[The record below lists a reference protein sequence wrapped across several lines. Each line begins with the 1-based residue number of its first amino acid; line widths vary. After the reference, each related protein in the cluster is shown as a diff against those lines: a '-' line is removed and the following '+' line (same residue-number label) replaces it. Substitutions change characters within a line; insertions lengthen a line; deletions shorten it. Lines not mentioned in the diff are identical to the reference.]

1 MDSHRP
7 FQQTPCEQK
16 YSQTETESLAQT
28 WGMNIHRHYLL
39 GIPFDSYTDHQ
50 PLIHIYNGNKK
61 GNARIERHRLKVQDF
76 QYTMKYIPGK
86 TNPCDRP
93 SHHPLPLCQ
102 YTTQEMDGMV
112 IDLDDELC
120 ISKIVTDDL
129 PDAVT
134 LKMVQQATKQD
145 PTMQKLITCIQK
157 GYTTDDHDL
166 RDYWQVFQE
175 LTHWNGVIL
184 RRDRLLIPDA
194 EVTPGTG
201 SLRQLVVDTAHEGHL
216 GIVKCKQLLQK
227 WFPHLDTMVETRIS
241 SCLGCQATTYK
252 KVRDPL
258 KSTPLPGNEWTW
270 IFGGHCPMANIY

>member
-16 YSQTETESLAQT
+16 YSQTETKSLAQT

-112 IDLDDELC
+112 IDLD
-120 ISKIVTDDL
+120 
-129 PDAVT
+129 
-134 LKMVQQATKQD
+134 Q
-145 PTMQKLITCIQK
+145 
-157 GYTTDDHDL
+157 
-166 RDYWQVFQE
+166 
-175 LTHWNGVIL
+175 
-184 RRDRLLIPDA
+184 RRIFIF
-194 EVTPGTG
+194 
-201 SLRQLVVDTAHEGHL
+201 S
-216 GIVKCKQLLQK
+216 
-227 WFPHLDTMVETRIS
+227 
-241 SCLGCQATTYK
+241 
-252 KVRDPL
+252 
-258 KSTPLPGNEWTW
+258 
-270 IFGGHCPMANIY
+270 FGGGGGVDKYLGGGGVLLLALAGAWWQRPEKPRKKFNKICFLGLHGEI